1 MSRRRIA
8 SAGLLAPLVASLL
21 ILGIVAT
28 ELPELVSLVDD
39 TSNDF
44 VVRNASHK
52 ECAPAF
58 TSPSH
63 SFLQPEINHFRFD
76 ARQERATSFVV
87 AELDPSELFLLHS
100 VLRR

>member
-1 MSRRRIA
+1 MASRRIA

-21 ILGIVAT
+21 ILGIVAI

-44 VVRNASHK
+44 VARNASHG
-52 ECAPAF
+52 ECAPAC

-63 SFLQPEINHFRFD
+63 SFLHPEIDHFRFD
-76 ARQERATSFVV
+76 ERQERATSFVV
-87 AELDPSELFLLHS
+87 DEVGPSELILLHS